1 MLKKMT
7 SSEVKVHFGDFIKS
21 AQNEEVIIYK
31 NGKPLLR
38 VTPIKRT
45 RKEAV
50 SQLFD
55 WGVKGLKDEDRLNV
69 IMDKDYA
76 R

>member
-1 MLKKMT
+1 MKKMT
-7 SSEVKVHFGDFIKS
+7 ASEVKINFGGFIKT

-38 VTPIKRT
+38 VTPIKRSK
-45 RKEAV
+45 KEEV

>member
-1 MLKKMT
+1 MEKMT
-7 SSEVKVHFGDFIKS
+7 ASEVKMNFGDFIKK
-21 AQNEEVIIYK
+21 AQGGEVIIYR

-45 RKEAV
+45 RAETV
-50 SQLFD
+50 SHLFD
-55 WGVKGLKDEDRLNV
+55 WGVKGLSDEDRLGA
-69 IMDKDYA
+69 ILDKEYA